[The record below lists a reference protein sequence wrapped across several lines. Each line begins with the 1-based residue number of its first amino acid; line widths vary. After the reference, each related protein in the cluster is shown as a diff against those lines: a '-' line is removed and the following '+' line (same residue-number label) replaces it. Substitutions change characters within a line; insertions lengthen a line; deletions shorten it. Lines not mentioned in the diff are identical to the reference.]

1 MPQGG
6 IKPILGKVALR
17 GIIHCKTGLHIGGP
31 GGQYEIGGL
40 DLPVVRDPLTQEPYI
55 PGSSLKGKL
64 RSLLERKLRK
74 PFNRH
79 GGSGIYR
86 HECTDPSCEVCRLF
100 GSTRGKEEGHNL
112 PARLIVRDGRL
123 TEESRDELER
133 IETGLRFTE
142 WKFEN
147 ALDRISS
154 AANPRQLERV
164 PAGAEFSFEMVY
176 TVEYASKDGSERPAE
191 EVRRE
196 AEQDL
201 QNLLTAMR
209 LLEDDYLG
217 GHGSRGSGKVEFKD
231 LSVEAKK
238 ADWYREP
245 RDEFVKRMEGGSLD
259 DLAEWLKQ
267 AVSFVLSDGSGG
279 EPEGQEGSEQ
289 G

>member
-1 MPQGG
+1 MPKGK
-6 IKPILGKVALR
+6 KPILGKIIVR

-64 RSLLERKLRK
+64 RSLLERKLNMSFDRS
-74 PFNRH
+74 
-79 GGSGIYR
+79 GGGRPPVFR
-86 HECTDPSCEVCRLF
+86 HECTDPSCRVCRLF
-100 GSTRGKEEGHNL
+100 GSTRGQEEEDHNL
-112 PARLIVRDGRL
+112 PARLVVRDGRL
-123 TEESRDELER
+123 TEESREELER

-176 TVEYASKDGSERPAE
+176 TVERTEEEGKPAPSNE
-191 EVRRE
+191 EVEKE
-196 AEQDL
+196 ANEDL
-201 QNLLTAMR
+201 QNLLVAMR

-217 GHGSRGSGKVEFKD
+217 GHGSRGSGKVEFRE

-238 ADWYREP
+238 VEWYQEPKDELLLKRE
-245 RDEFVKRMEGGSLD
+245 RGTLD
-259 DLAEWLKQ
+259 DLSRWLEE
-267 AVSFVLSDGSGG
+267 AVSFVLRDG
-279 EPEGQEGSEQ
+279 EG
-289 G
+289 